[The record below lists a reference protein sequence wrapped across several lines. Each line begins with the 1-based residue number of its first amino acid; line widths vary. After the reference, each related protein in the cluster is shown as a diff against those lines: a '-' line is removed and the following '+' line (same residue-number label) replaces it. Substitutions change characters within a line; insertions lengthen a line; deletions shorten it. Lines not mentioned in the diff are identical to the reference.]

1 MTVPQPDALTPTVT
15 VAVYLDYASA
25 QRAVD
30 HLSDNGFPVEQT
42 AIVGTDLRLVERV
55 LGRMTTARAALAGA
69 ASGAWFG
76 LFIGL
81 LFALFTTR
89 GWLVVILAGLLM
101 GALWGAAFGAI
112 AHAMT
117 GGQRDFTSSSHLV
130 AERYAVTVTAEHA
143 DQARQM
149 LGQLTFRSPADLGD
163 RTIPPEPNA
172 AREPVQDR
180 PVTRPGKRLSEIM
193 DRARHSVLHRPRSR

>member
-1 MTVPQPDALTPTVT
+1 MTVPKQGARTPTVT

-30 HLSDNGFPVEQT
+30 YLSDNGFPVEQT

-55 LGRMTTARAALAGA
+55 LGRMTIGRAALAGA

-89 GWLVVILAGLLM
+89 NWFLVIVTGLLI
-101 GALWGAAFGAI
+101 GAAWGAAFGAI

-117 GGQRDFTSSSHLV
+117 GGQRDFTSSSQLV
-130 AERYAVTVTAEHA
+130 AERYAVTATAEHA
-143 DQARQM
+143 DRAGQMLSRMTFREPAEPEPTELTGPADRPTIRGNQRLADRARQM
-149 LGQLTFRSPADLGD
+149 LG
-163 RTIPPEPNA
+163 
-172 AREPVQDR
+172 
-180 PVTRPGKRLSEIM
+180 RLK
-193 DRARHSVLHRPRSR
+193 V